1 MHILFSLAFTFI
13 SLATAQAGL
22 VTQVHSI
29 DFAVQPHEKN
39 LIFLGNGQV
48 AKLAADDRPRIG
60 ELEKIQKEKSWIDIE
75 LNSKREVIHFQRLN
89 LDPKT
94 PVEAFSF
101 YSFQNFTPTVID
113 SMQTARTIFNDARS
127 DPRESQC
134 YDRAHIWSYEWR
146 MNYKLLTSKIW
157 LFFTRKYIRKYDF
170 QWWFHVA
177 PLFHVN
183 IDSRMMERVA
193 DVKYA
198 RAPLRIKQW
207 TDIFLRNNA
216 ECPLVQNYSDGAN
229 YPESRWCY
237 TMKTSMYYYQPVDL
251 EGFEKYG
258 TERTTWVEEDIR
270 NAYLEAFG
278 IAL

>member
-1 MHILFSLAFTFI
+1 MHMLFSIAFALI
-13 SLATAQAGL
+13 ALSTAQAGL

-29 DFAVQPHEKN
+29 DFAAKPNEEN

-48 AKLAADDRPRIG
+48 AKLSSDDSIRLK
-60 ELEKIQKEKSWIDIE
+60 ELEDIRQEKSWIDID
-75 LNSKREVIHFQRLN
+75 LNSKREVIHFERMN
-89 LDPKT
+89 ISPE
-94 PVEAFSF
+94 PRVESFAFQ
-101 YSFQNFTPTVID
+101 SFQNFNPTVID
-113 SMQTARTIFNDARS
+113 SMKTARSIFNDARY
-127 DPRESQC
+127 DPKESQC
-134 YDRAHIWSYEWR
+134 YNRAHIWAYEWR

-170 QWWFHVA
+170 EWWFHVA

-183 IDSRMMERVA
+183 IDNRMMERVA

-198 RAPLRIKQW
+198 RAPLRMKQW
-207 TDIFLRNNA
+207 TDIFLRNDA

-251 EGFEKYG
+251 EEFEKYG
-258 TERTTWVEEDIR
+258 TERTSWVEEDIR

-278 IAL
+278 ISL